1 MHATDIVAY
10 TFQAEQLTPEGLI
23 EIMIARGE
31 ASPAAR
37 DMRVEDALDQIAAA
51 NGIDRYDEHTFDSEE
66 FPKVIFASQ
75 LEEGETFRDA
85 DGEYVEL

>member
-10 TFQAEQLTPEGLI
+10 TLQAENCTPAGLI
-23 EIMIARGE
+23 EIMIARGA

-51 NGIDRYDEHTFDSEE
+51 NGIDRADESSFDSEE

-75 LEEGETFRDA
+75 LEDGETFRDA